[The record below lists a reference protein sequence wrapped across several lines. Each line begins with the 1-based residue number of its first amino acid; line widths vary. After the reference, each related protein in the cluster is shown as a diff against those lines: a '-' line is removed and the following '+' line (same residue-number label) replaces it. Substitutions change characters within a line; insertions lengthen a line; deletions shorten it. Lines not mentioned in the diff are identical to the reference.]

1 MTSDNSYT
9 KTLTIAAIPE
19 VVFAALTDPDQVTAW
34 WSAKST
40 TGPGETGG
48 ELQITFGTEERPTV
62 MRVLAAHRPDVVV
75 WEVTSSPLIPDW
87 KGTQPTFTM
96 TTTEDGCRLNFTH
109 HSMVPTLEVLRAVQ
123 CRLGPVPG
131 APGCPRGAAR
141 LSRHPVQRGTD
152 RLTAPAP
159 SCRQG

>member
-9 KTLTIAAIPE
+9 KTLAVAATPE
-19 VVFAALTDPDQVTAW
+19 KVFAALTDPDQVTAW

-40 TGPGETGG
+40 TGSGETGG

-87 KGTQPTFTM
+87 EGTQPTFTM
-96 TTTEDGCRLNFTH
+96 ATTEDGCRLNFTH
-109 HSMVPTLEVLRAVQ
+109 HGLAPTLECFELCNVDWGRFLV
-123 CRLGPVPG
+123 RLGAHAEQHG
-131 APGCPRGAAR
+131 
-141 LSRHPVQRGTD
+141 
-152 RLTAPAP
+152 
-159 SCRQG
+159 